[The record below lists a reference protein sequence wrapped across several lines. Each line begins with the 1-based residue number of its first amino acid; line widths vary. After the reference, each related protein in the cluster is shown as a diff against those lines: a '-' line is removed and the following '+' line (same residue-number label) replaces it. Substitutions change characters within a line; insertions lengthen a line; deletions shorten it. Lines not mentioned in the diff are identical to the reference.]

1 MSAKPSHRSLT
12 AKLLLMAA
20 GSFGFGFALVPLYDV
35 FCDLTGIGTRQ
46 SLGRAAAAATKA
58 GTEQSRTVT
67 VEFIAM
73 VPNGGAWEFRPL
85 TTEMRVHPGG
95 LYEARFYARNL
106 DDRALVAQAVPSVTP
121 APAARHFQK
130 TECFC
135 FTPQRFAAGEGREM
149 PVRFIV
155 DRELPASVDR
165 LTLAYSFYE
174 STSLA
179 ASGAAKSG
187 ARARAR
193 ARTVNEVIRP
203 WHT

>member
-1 MSAKPSHRSLT
+1 MSAHRSLIN
-12 AKLLLMAA
+12 KLLLACAA
-20 GSFGFGFALVPLYDV
+20 MFAFGFALVPLYDV

-46 SLGRAAAAATKA
+46 ALAQAAVSGG
-58 GTEQSRTVT
+58 GTSEQARTVS

-85 TTEMRVHPGG
+85 ATEMRVHPGG
-95 LYEARFYARNL
+95 LYEARFFARNL
-106 DDRALVAQAVPSVTP
+106 APRAVTGQAVPSVTP
-121 APAARHFQK
+121 ALAARHFQK

-135 FTPQRFAAGEGREM
+135 FRPQHFSAGEGREL

-174 STSLA
+174 SA
-179 ASGAAKSG
+179 VPV
-187 ARARAR
+187 
-193 ARTVNEVIRP
+193 ARTAFLAGG
-203 WHT
+203 

>member
-1 MSAKPSHRSLT
+1 MSERRKHRGLT
-12 AKLLLMAA
+12 TKLLVMAA

-46 SLGRAAAAATKA
+46 SLAQAAPAAHAE
-58 GTEQSRTVT
+58 GEQARTVT

-85 TTEMRVHPGG
+85 ATEMRVHPGG
-95 LYEARFYARNL
+95 LYETRFFARNL
-106 DDRALVAQAVPSVTP
+106 AGRAIVAQAVPSVTP
-121 APAARHFQK
+121 AQAARHFQK

-135 FTPQRFAAGEGREM
+135 FTPQRFDAGEGREM

-174 STSLA
+174 SMNP
-179 ASGAAKSG
+179 ASVATATRG
-187 ARARAR
+187 
-193 ARTVNEVIRP
+193 T
-203 WHT
+203 

>member
-12 AKLLLMAA
+12 AKLLLMVA

-35 FCDLTGIGTRQ
+35 LCDLTGIGNRQ
-46 SLGRAAAAATKA
+46 SLLQTADASTADADQT
-58 GTEQSRTVT
+58 RTVT

-73 VPNGGAWEFRPL
+73 VPNDGAWEFRPQA
-85 TTEMRVHPGG
+85 TEMRVHPGV
-95 LYEARFYARNL
+95 LYETRFHARNL
-106 DDRALVAQAVPSVTP
+106 TSRGAVAQAVPSVTP
-121 APAARHFQK
+121 VQAMRHFQK

-135 FTPQRFAAGEGREM
+135 FTPQHFAAGEGRDM

-174 STSLA
+174 SVESA
-179 ASGAAKSG
+179 AGTAAVVG
-187 ARARAR
+187 
-193 ARTVNEVIRP
+193 T
-203 WHT
+203 